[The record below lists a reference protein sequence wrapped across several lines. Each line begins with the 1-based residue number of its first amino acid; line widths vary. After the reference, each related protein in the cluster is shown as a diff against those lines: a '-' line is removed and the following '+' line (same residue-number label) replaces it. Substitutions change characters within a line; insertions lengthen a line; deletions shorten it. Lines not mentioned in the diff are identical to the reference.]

1 MSRYHFFY
9 DESEH
14 SRRIGYKTISADN
27 FYDNFVSVIIGWRER
42 DQEEFCLKY
51 EDFERK
57 HSDRTSQGEIKSTT
71 IKQAQLKHGF
81 ASLNSENISFI
92 GDFLDVFDERLVLY
106 FCIASKVEFLVF
118 QLFRNYENSL
128 VVDSDAMRYTIT
140 KLLLTYRPDSI
151 LKCIYEHPSDLIHEL
166 ELFCKDRLEKNK
178 RNISLKER
186 ENKAIEQLILLL
198 QDTEPIDTLDWCYDI
213 PFDGFKKLLQERG
226 ITQYSL
232 VIDKEQNT
240 LTAAQ
245 RQGIMDVKEADSKN
259 EIGIRYCDLFAGLI
273 SKLMKSLNKALSYQN
288 EEEEIRKKLLTQE
301 WFRLTPEQ
309 LELYKKLYQIICGMN
324 NDWYK
329 LFSGLFSDD
338 LISMVGLL
346 EYMNQ
351 FASSKDIEDIE
362 LQGEYFNSYICDKLA
377 DYYNRL
383 HFKLPVDIMPRGDRE
398 YFLNRQGAIVY
409 YDINKQP
416 KYLLEE
422 GSQHEETVLSIGLH
436 STGSPMMTVD
446 EGKQIICYLL
456 PYELLEWAETV
467 IGFAAQGE
475 KLFPSEVI
483 FTKRHGKTYAD
494 FVI

>member
-1 MSRYHFFY
+1 M
-9 DESEH
+9 
-14 SRRIGYKTISADN
+14 
-27 FYDNFVSVIIGWRER
+27 
-42 DQEEFCLKY
+42 
-51 EDFERK
+51 
-57 HSDRTSQGEIKSTT
+57 
-71 IKQAQLKHGF
+71 
-81 ASLNSENISFI
+81 
-92 GDFLDVFDERLVLY
+92 
-106 FCIASKVEFLVF
+106 
-118 QLFRNYENSL
+118 
-128 VVDSDAMRYTIT
+128 
-140 KLLLTYRPDSI
+140 
-151 LKCIYEHPSDLIHEL
+151 
-166 ELFCKDRLEKNK
+166 
-178 RNISLKER
+178 
-186 ENKAIEQLILLL
+186 
-198 QDTEPIDTLDWCYDI
+198 
-213 PFDGFKKLLQERG
+213 
-226 ITQYSL
+226 
-232 VIDKEQNT
+232 
-240 LTAAQ
+240 
-245 RQGIMDVKEADSKN
+245 
-259 EIGIRYCDLFAGLI
+259 
-273 SKLMKSLNKALSYQN
+273 KLMKTGYL
-288 EEEEIRKKLLTQE
+288 
-301 WFRLTPEQ
+301 
-309 LELYKKLYQIICGMN
+309 ICGQLCARTMGSI
-324 NDWYK
+324 DLAAK